1 MLKNKKIIALL
12 SVILVIILA
21 GVVMLFVKG
30 MNYSLVYGD
39 NTTVELYLE
48 TEFEM
53 SDVQNIIT
61 EVFGND
67 IKTRQINNLN
77 KDILIITK
85 SAQDE
90 QIDNLISK
98 INEKYGLE
106 LEKNDLIITNSAK
119 ISILDLIAPYII
131 PVIITAIIIIAYIVI
146 RYKKIGIRNVLLASI
161 LPIIIIQL
169 ILFSIYAITRLPINE
184 YTMPISMLLYIITVI
199 VIIEKFEKDLQN
211 IIQEEK
217 KEHN

>member
-146 RYKKIGIRNVLLASI
+146 RYKIVGIRNVLLASI

-169 ILFSIYAITRLPINE
+169 LLFSIYAITRLPINE

>member
-169 ILFSIYAITRLPINE
+169 LLFSIYAITRLPINE